1 MYIHNLQQDVQFYK
15 KTAQEQQIRLIEQN
29 KTIKDLEE
37 LTGVMFE
44 YMTGKKDSIYN
55 IPENDSPIHHG
66 PL

>member
-15 KTAQEQQIRLIEQN
+15 KTAQDQQIRLIEQN

-44 YMTGKKDSIYN
+44 YMTGKKDPIYN
-55 IPENDSPIHHG
+55 IPENDSPIHRG